1 MIGIAAAPIGAA
13 AMRTGAQAAGGEGG
27 LAARQRP
34 GAEDCRAVLDEDGA
48 GGAVPVTVAV
58 SSALSPNCGLE
69 LVSVVVV
76 AETAL
81 TVIFS
86 KVWELALAGS
96 LAVMRML
103 SVSASPAAGMPLEGG
118 VAGLKLSHGGT
129 PVPQAITML

>member
-1 MIGIAAAPIGAA
+1 MIGIPCLLGAA

-27 LAARQRP
+27 LATRQRP

-58 SSALSPNCGLE
+58 SSTLSPNCGLGLE

-103 SVSASPAAGMPLEGG
+103 SVPASPAAGMPLKVGSRG
-118 VAGLKLSHGGT
+118 
-129 PVPQAITML
+129 

>member
-1 MIGIAAAPIGAA
+1 
-13 AMRTGAQAAGGEGG
+13 MRTGAQAAGGEGG
-27 LAARQRP
+27 LATRQRP

-58 SSALSPNCGLE
+58 SSTLSPNRGLGLE

-81 TVIFS
+81 TVIVS

-103 SVSASPAAGMPLEGG
+103 SVPASPAAGMPLKVGSRG
-118 VAGLKLSHGGT
+118 
-129 PVPQAITML
+129 